1 VVLQDGGELKEGLL
15 EEFGPEVWEE
25 FHIRFIRR

>member
-15 EEFGPEVWEE
+15 DEFGPEVWEE
-25 FHIRFIRR
+25 YQIRFMNQ